1 MAKPNHQAIT
11 FRLHM
16 NDKLMMMKLLSDDN
30 LSYQKFAEYCMLAY
44 LNGDPSIL
52 KVLKDWK
59 TMDEIPKD
67 IQAKYTLSHRERD
80 KILDDIAV
88 ESQIENTK

>member
-1 MAKPNHQAIT
+1 MAQQNLQAIT
-11 FRLHM
+11 FRLHR
-16 NDKLMMMKLLSDDN
+16 NDKMLMMKLLSDDKLN
-30 LSYQKFAEYCMLAY
+30 YQKFANYCMQAY

-59 TMDEIPKD
+59 MMDEIPKD
-67 IQAKYTLSHRERD
+67 IQDKYTLSHRERA

-88 ESQIENTK
+88 EDIATNTK